1 MPMVCVSCGARNR
14 HGVHRRPGDFPALHR
29 AAFSG
34 QVAQTET
41 VGDEIRLFGAYLKTR
56 LSDSMF
62 LDEEGRRLTLIS
74 FADFHLKFDEVMEF
88 RRGERSEAPDI
99 RLEVPPAISAIL
111 MELRK
116 RHKDV
121 PSRWIAHSVLSLTND
136 QLIALDHVL
145 ATAHERWPRPGH
157 FGRAVYYENGTAICI
172 VTAVDHRGSVL
183 RDQANRVAMIE
194 KFRRKA
200 N

>member
-74 FADFHLKFDEVMEF
+74 FADFHLKFDEV
-88 RRGERSEAPDI
+88 
-99 RLEVPPAISAIL
+99 